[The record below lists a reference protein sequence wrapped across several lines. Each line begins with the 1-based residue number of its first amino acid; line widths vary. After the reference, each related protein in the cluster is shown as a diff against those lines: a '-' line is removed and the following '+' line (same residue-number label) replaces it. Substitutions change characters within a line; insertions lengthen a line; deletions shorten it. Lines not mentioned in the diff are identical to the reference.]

1 MVAVAVVVVVVEAVA
16 AVVVAAVAAVVV
28 AAAVVAAVAAV
39 MEVEA
44 VEAAMVVVTGA
55 AAVAAVTVAAITA
68 AATMARGIQATPP
81 HPPVAVAPMI
91 NRVTTMGYIAPAK
104 SAMTTAFTVQA
115 KLATTTV
122 CMSVASQAMTKG
134 PDNLSSTG
142 P

>member
-1 MVAVAVVVVVVEAVA
+1 MVAVVVVE
-16 AVVVAAVAAVVV
+16 AVAAVVV

-55 AAVAAVTVAAITA
+55 AAVAAIAAAVTVAAITA

>member
-1 MVAVAVVVVVVEAVA
+1 MVAVVVEAVA

-28 AAAVVAAVAAV
+28 AAVVAAVAAV

-55 AAVAAVTVAAITA
+55 AAVAAIAAAVTVAAITA